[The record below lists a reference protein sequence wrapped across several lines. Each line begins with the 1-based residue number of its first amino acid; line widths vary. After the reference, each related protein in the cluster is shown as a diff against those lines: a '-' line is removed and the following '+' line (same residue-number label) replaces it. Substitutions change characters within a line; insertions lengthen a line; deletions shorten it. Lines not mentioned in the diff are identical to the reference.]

1 MCKQNCCSF
10 TTSLIVSIIVG
21 VGVAVVFSLG
31 FLASIVTALWIA
43 FGISVL
49 SIIALSVLAPLSSMN
64 KSMALKKCLCYY
76 GKPLVIGSI
85 GTLIT
90 SIVSLTLVLSI
101 ASTVSII
108 IIFFVGAL
116 FSLLLISIVQF
127 ILCIINYDCCEP
139 CSHCCQ

>member
-1 MCKQNCCSF
+1 MYKQNCCNF

-21 VGVAVVFSLG
+21 IGVSVVFSLG

-43 FGISVL
+43 FGFSVL
-49 SIIALSVLAPLSSMN
+49 SVVALLVLAPLSSMN
-64 KSMALKKCLCYY
+64 KSMALRKCLCYY

-85 GTLIT
+85 GTLIA
-90 SIVSLTLVLSI
+90 SLIALTLILSI
-101 ASTVSII
+101 ASAVSII
-108 IIFFVGAL
+108 VMFFVGTL

-139 CSHCCQ
+139 CSHCC